1 MLMLILLK
9 ALGRPAITPLAEV
22 ATVCMVRSLGSNMCA
37 MQVLTDAADSQHGT
51 LAMLCLAALARGIA
65 SSQTSPPAAP
75 RAPAIPQ
82 AKLSQMIKQLAPNL
96 QVWLVLISAI

>member
-1 MLMLILLK
+1 
-9 ALGRPAITPLAEV
+9 
-22 ATVCMVRSLGSNMCA
+22 

-65 SSQTSPPAAP
+65 SSQNSSPAAVRSP
-75 RAPAIPQ
+75 QVPQ

-96 QVWLVLISAI
+96 QVGLVLLCAIC